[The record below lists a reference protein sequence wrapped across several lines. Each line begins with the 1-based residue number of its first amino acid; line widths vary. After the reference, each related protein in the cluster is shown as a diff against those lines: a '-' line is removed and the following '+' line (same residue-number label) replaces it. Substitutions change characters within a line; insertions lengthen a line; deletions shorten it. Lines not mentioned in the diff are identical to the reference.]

1 MSLSVSVKGLF
12 VAKYQFFIAGTDT
25 DVGKTLVAAGLL
37 AAANKIGLRT
47 IAMKPVAAGCRQ
59 TDDGLR
65 NDDALLLIENMSVQL
80 PYQQVNP
87 VAFEPPIAPHI
98 AAQKEGKRLQVSQL
112 VGFCRGVLMQP
123 ADFAIIE
130 GAGGWRVPLN
140 PRETLSG
147 LVQQLDLP
155 VILVVGVKLGCINH
169 ALLTVEAMARD
180 GVKLA
185 GWVAN
190 QLAPDMDCY
199 DENIATLKSLIPA
212 PCIGEVP
219 YLSEAAA
226 TAVVPYLQLDL
237 VITR

>member
-1 MSLSVSVKGLF
+1 
-12 VAKYQFFIAGTDT
+12 
-25 DVGKTLVAAGLL
+25 
-37 AAANKIGLRT
+37 
-47 IAMKPVAAGCRQ
+47 
-59 TDDGLR
+59 
-65 NDDALLLIENMSVQL
+65 
-80 PYQQVNP
+80 
-87 VAFEPPIAPHI
+87 
-98 AAQKEGKRLQVSQL
+98 
-112 VGFCRGVLMQP
+112 
-123 ADFAIIE
+123 
-130 GAGGWRVPLN
+130 VPLN